1 MEKLKVKRD
10 CEKIYSEDNRR
21 LIFVFK
27 DEHSWYEFKDNCN
40 LYSDMEYVDINDK
53 PCIITYVSGGVD
65 TLDKVTAHFKIIPIK
80 KDFKH
85 DKGKLFVSLVDPF
98 YIEDIAKVLTFGAE
112 KYSKNSWQTLED
124 AETRY
129 KDALL
134 RHLLAYLKGEL
145 IDADSGLT
153 HLAHIGTNVMF
164 LSHFERLKCS
174 NLVLND

>member
-1 MEKLKVKRD
+1 MEKLKVRRN
-10 CEKIYSEDNRR
+10 CEKTYSEDNKK
-21 LIFVFK
+21 LTLVFDDKHSYNKFK
-27 DEHSWYEFKDNCN
+27 DLNENFHQ
-40 LYSDMEYVDINDK
+40 DMEYVDINNK
-53 PCIITYVSGGVD
+53 PCIVRCLCIVKGLGEVN
-65 TLDKVTAHFKIIPIK
+65 AHFEIIPIK

-145 IDADSGLT
+145 IDAESGLT